1 MPGRQERPQLYPL
14 TSRWTQEE
22 MGVGV
27 GVGVLGLCVDAPLLA
42 LLIFWPEP
50 SVRLHDLAVALSQF
64 TALAWAL

>member
-1 MPGRQERPQLYPL
+1 
-14 TSRWTQEE
+14 

-50 SVRLHDLAVALSQF
+50 SVRLHDLAAALSQF